1 MLVITV
7 PYEYEVLF
15 TDNLK
20 PPKFLSLV
28 FVLLSYF
35 KGGKKLRMIN
45 TCDLCKAIQAIKYRA
60 HL

>member
-1 MLVITV
+1 MLIITV

-20 PPKFLSLV
+20 SHKFLSLV
-28 FVLLSYF
+28 FVLLSLL
-35 KGGKKLRMIN
+35 KRWKKLRMIN
-45 TCDLCKAIQAIKYRA
+45 TCDLSKAIQAIKYKA